1 MASIGTTSSG
11 NYGPFLTRAVI
22 LGSVMGKRRR
32 DSINSFQ
39 EDDGGGSPPRRRL
52 SAQQRREEILDAAAD
67 LYVSGQPTDFTVDDV
82 IGKAGVSRAT
92 FYRIFRG
99 LEDLRACIIG
109 RIATAFQTRM
119 FSGFGFDNQWLE
131 LIAGIREFLRIADMF
146 RSDVILLLDNQGQ
159 GSIAEGMR
167 DAVTAEISRRIYP
180 IEETPLGRRA
190 LRAWIAAAEYE
201 VRDWLQQRANDKK
214 TTESA
219 DLITKRLAGLL
230 EAVVCEYEAT
240 SDDVFITELKRVLQS
255 DRRMAQAG

>member
-1 MASIGTTSSG
+1 
-11 NYGPFLTRAVI
+11 
-22 LGSVMGKRRR
+22 
-32 DSINSFQ
+32 
-39 EDDGGGSPPRRRL
+39 
-52 SAQQRREEILDAAAD
+52 
-67 LYVSGQPTDFTVDDV
+67 
-82 IGKAGVSRAT
+82 
-92 FYRIFRG
+92 
-99 LEDLRACIIG
+99 
-109 RIATAFQTRM
+109 M

-167 DAVTAEISRRIYP
+167 DAVAAEISRRIYP

>member
-1 MASIGTTSSG
+1 
-11 NYGPFLTRAVI
+11 
-22 LGSVMGKRRR
+22 
-32 DSINSFQ
+32 
-39 EDDGGGSPPRRRL
+39 
-52 SAQQRREEILDAAAD
+52 
-67 LYVSGQPTDFTVDDV
+67 
-82 IGKAGVSRAT
+82 
-92 FYRIFRG
+92 
-99 LEDLRACIIG
+99 
-109 RIATAFQTRM
+109 M